1 MPSASNMKLGFLQN
15 HFGSSPARSL
25 DGSFRKSNSDFS
37 AYSVSG
43 VSASSKSVPMSRK
56 LFKGLK
62 DYRKELVDLE
72 LFVQCLEDW
81 VSENSFSDELDP
93 MNMEQSFP
101 APFEIDELQKLD
113 LALEGVLL
121 QQLWR
126 LPRSPYAPNYT
137 KEDEYLALEDFL
149 HAIVKGLWRTFWHKS
164 LPLPCFV
171 SCPFRPGSKFYTI
184 EKAISRGKL
193 EELCGLALISRS
205 ERDSQVH
212 WDQVMVF
219 VLYKL
224 DILAGDELRLSS
236 RAICEALFYGF
247 HILVS
252 RSLGNS
258 NTVNGDSVF
267 VLVLDSNYGGVV
279 MLGGDLGKLEST
291 PSNPYQAAAEWI
303 KNHSEICVS
312 PVDKIW
318 NKLGNPNWG
327 DLGTLQIIM
336 AIFYSFVQSNGPPR
350 KSIDHLASGHHLRVQ
365 KRRMECGALENDRAL
380 VPYQP
385 ASNQGEIAE
394 VEEQEVPSLRR
405 HALHLEIKRGEML
418 LLDDQQQGP
427 KSFQIQES
435 LVGGNHFLYN
445 AVSVDHPTELL
456 SLYVGAH
463 PSRLEPSWEDMSL
476 WYLVQR
482 QTKVLNTLKQQG
494 VSSKYLPEIIASGRI
509 LHSGPCTKQSP
520 GDRCDHP
527 WCGTPVLV
535 TRPVGEPLSSIV
547 ARNGPFAAKEAVRC
561 CRDCL
566 AALRSAAMANIQH
579 GDISS
584 ENVIRVTDTH
594 GSGVKL
600 NILTS
605 WGRAVLEDRDS
616 PGINL
621 QFSSSHA
628 LQHGK
633 LCPSSDAESLVYLL
647 YFICGGTMDPQDS
660 IESALQWRERSWARR
675 TIQTHLGEVSALLKA
690 FADYVDGLCGTP
702 YPVDYDIWLKRLSAA
717 VDGSTDRGKKIEEA
731 IT

>member
-1 MPSASNMKLGFLQN
+1 MPSASNMKLGFVQN

-37 AYSVSG
+37 AHSVSG
-43 VSASSKSVPMSRK
+43 VSASSKSLPISRK
-56 LFKGLK
+56 VFKGLK

-81 VSENSFSDELDP
+81 VLENSFSDESDP
-93 MNMEQSFP
+93 MNMEHSFP
-101 APFEIDELQKLD
+101 PPFEIDELRKLD

-126 LPRSPYAPNYT
+126 LPRSLYAPNYT

-149 HAIVKGLWRTFWHKS
+149 HAIVKGVWAK
-164 LPLPCFV
+164 
-171 SCPFRPGSKFYTI
+171 
-184 EKAISRGKL
+184 
-193 EELCGLALISRS
+193 
-205 ERDSQVH
+205 
-212 WDQVMVF
+212 
-219 VLYKL
+219 
-224 DILAGDELRLSS
+224 
-236 RAICEALFYGF
+236 
-247 HILVS
+247 
-252 RSLGNS
+252 S
-258 NTVNGDSVF
+258 NTVNDDSVF

-279 MLGGDLGKLEST
+279 TLGGDLGKLEST

-303 KNHSEICVS
+303 RNHSEICVS
-312 PVDKIW
+312 SVDKIW

-327 DLGTLQIIM
+327 DLGTLQMIM

-350 KSIDHLASGHHLRVQ
+350 KSIDYLASGHHLRVQ
-365 KRRMECGALENDRAL
+365 KRRMECGALEKERAL
-380 VPYQP
+380 VPFQP
-385 ASNQGEIAE
+385 AGNQGEIAE

-405 HALHLEIKRGEML
+405 HALCLEIKRGEML

-427 KSFQIQES
+427 RSFQIQES
-435 LVGGNHFLYN
+435 TRAVLGGYEF
-445 AVSVDHPTELL
+445 V
-456 SLYVGAH
+456 
-463 PSRLEPSWEDMSL
+463 
-476 WYLVQR
+476 
-482 QTKVLNTLKQQG
+482 
-494 VSSKYLPEIIASGRI
+494 VSSTEADKGVKHFKAAGSVEQILARNNCIWSYSAFGSMHEAESG
-509 LHSGPCTKQSP
+509 G
-520 GDRCDHP
+520 RCDHP
-527 WCGTPVLV
+527 WCGTPILV

-566 AALRSAAMANIQH
+566 AALRNVAMANIQH

-584 ENVIRVTDTH
+584 ENVIRVTDAH

-605 WGRAVLEDRDS
+605 WGRAVLEERDS

-621 QFSSSHA
+621 QFSSSYA

-647 YFICGGTMDPQDS
+647 FFICGGTMDPQDS
-660 IESALQWRERSWARR
+660 IESALQWRERSWTRR
-675 TIQTHLGEVSALLKA
+675 SIQTHLGEVSALLKA

-717 VDGSTDRGKKIEEA
+717 VDGSTDRGKTIEAA